1 MQVLSTYSAQHVHS
15 HLPLCKVWTKAA
27 SLPAT
32 LHFGSTGITFRRK
45 PVGLFPSTLWRTS
58 AWLSPAL
65 IKEDDLQV
73 RYYMPASE
81 VDQEIT
87 KAEEDGHF
95 LGDSAEKTVCLQ
107 TEKQDRDNEMFSFGK
122 MSGAAVA
129 FTLAGLILCPQA
141 WAGPEVASV
150 QDAAS
155 WLGDLDDI
163 KSGFVSAF
171 LLIFFSEIGDKTF
184 FIAAVLASRNSN
196 AAVFTGTFGALVA
209 MTFISVFLGRTF
221 HYIDGILPF
230 SLGENELPL
239 DDLAAV
245 VLLVYFGISTL
256 VEATSMEGSKAEEEQ
271 QEAELAIAGLGA
283 NGKGSAIA
291 NAALSTFALVFVA
304 EWGDKSFF
312 STVAL
317 SAASSPLGVVSGA
330 IAGHGTATLLAVLGG
345 SFLSTYI
352 SEKVIAYIGGV
363 LFLIFA
369 AFTLIEIF
377 S

>member
-1 MQVLSTYSAQHVHS
+1 MALSQ
-15 HLPLCKVWTKAA
+15 LWLQG
-27 SLPAT
+27 LPAFSG
-32 LHFGSTGITFRRK
+32 LRLRDRFGVVHAVKQGQGIRSWKRVCPSLSSQACICHTVSTEDDVLDSCHIFAKEGDHERLKVEEELCFENELADKTFVLQARK
-45 PVGLFPSTLWRTS
+45 QDEDKAIISFGTTSTVALALALVGLFSCS
-58 AWLSPAL
+58 
-65 IKEDDLQV
+65 
-73 RYYMPASE
+73 
-81 VDQEIT
+81 
-87 KAEEDGHF
+87 
-95 LGDSAEKTVCLQ
+95 
-107 TEKQDRDNEMFSFGK
+107 
-122 MSGAAVA
+122 
-129 FTLAGLILCPQA
+129 QA
-141 WAGPEVASV
+141 WAGPEIATV
-150 QDAAS
+150 QDAGS

-184 FIAAVLASRNSN
+184 FIAAVLASRKSN

-256 VEATSMEGSKAEEEQ
+256 IEAASMEGSKAEEEQ

-283 NGKGSAIA
+283 NGKGSAIT
-291 NAALSTFALVFVA
+291 NTALATFGLVFVA

-317 SAASSPLGVVSGA
+317 SAASSPVGVVSGA
-330 IAGHGTATLLAVLGG
+330 IAGHGIATLIAVLGG
-345 SFLSTYI
+345 SFLSSYI
-352 SEKVIAYIGGV
+352 SEKVTAYIGGS

-369 AFTLIEIF
+369 AFTLYEIG